1 MLNCVNALEQ
11 HMPIN
16 EQSGLVVAE
25 EKCHQQESCECQI
38 TSILKILSEFLRTT
52 VGNPFED
59 QILQMSYNLRR
70 HTSYYGSLSGIL
82 VF

>member
-38 TSILKILSEFLRTT
+38 FPKKIEIPYFK
-52 VGNPFED
+52 
-59 QILQMSYNLRR
+59 
-70 HTSYYGSLSGIL
+70 
-82 VF
+82 